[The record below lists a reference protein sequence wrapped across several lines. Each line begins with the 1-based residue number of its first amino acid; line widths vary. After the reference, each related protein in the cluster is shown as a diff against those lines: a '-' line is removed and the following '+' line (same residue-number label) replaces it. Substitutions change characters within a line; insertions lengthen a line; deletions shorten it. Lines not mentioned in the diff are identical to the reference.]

1 MSESMKKNAEM
12 NELLTEAKDIELGT
26 EAAAGINITKLFKCG
41 QYLTLSAE
49 CNATHTSCR
58 IIFN

>member
-26 EAAAGINITKLFKCG
+26 EAAAGTTLTKLFKCG

-49 CNATHTSCR
+49 CNPSNTD
-58 IIFN
+58 

>member
-26 EAAAGINITKLFKCG
+26 EAAAGTTLTKLFNCG
-41 QYLTLSAE
+41 KYLTISAE
-49 CNATHTSCR
+49 CIPSHKPCR
-58 IIFN
+58 IIFK